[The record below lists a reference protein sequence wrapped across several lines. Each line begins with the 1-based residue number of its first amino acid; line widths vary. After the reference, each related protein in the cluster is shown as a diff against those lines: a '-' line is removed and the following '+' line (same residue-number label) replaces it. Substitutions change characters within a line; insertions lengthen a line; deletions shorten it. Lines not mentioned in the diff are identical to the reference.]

1 MIEKMLKLTLLFHR
15 STTEAFLAELQRL
28 GVFHMENYGVNR
40 TEEIASLEEK
50 IEALSLRERLIRKEM
65 EQSEV
70 PHMEQTPFQGAEE
83 ELLARIDELRA
94 AAERLE
100 NERQSL
106 STEIE
111 RASRWG
117 DFRPAAVAE
126 LAKSGYAMRL
136 FSAPKA
142 AADRIRDSLARTSYL
157 FEPVLEDKGAV
168 YFVVLYKITAG
179 APQIDAFEEALP
191 RQNLEMMRKAEAA
204 LAGEIVQNRTTLL
217 DLGKHVDFMA
227 ERVRAYQ
234 NELTMMLA
242 HASLTGEAEGQV
254 LVVAGWVPQRGF
266 GRVKDFLERQEVVYM
281 TEEPH
286 HGEKAPVL
294 IKNRSYPRLFEP
306 IMKIFGLP
314 SYTELDTTPFLAPFY
329 TIFFGL
335 CVADMGFGLVLI
347 TVMLVALLVIRRK
360 SARPLILLGLV
371 LSSSVFLAGLLLDDF
386 FGLKVTE
393 AFGANSPLSRL
404 VLFPNM
410 YGQMYLAMMLGVIQV
425 GVGFFLRL
433 RNDVREYGPIGAV
446 NPVGSFLMLVGVAVA
461 VVSVLGGPTLAIG
474 PIPVGRWIA
483 SIPKAIPIAVG
494 LVLVGLVGVVFFAHP
509 NRKMAGR
516 LKHGMW
522 QLYELGIG
530 FLGDTLSYLRLFAL
544 GFAGG
549 LLSGAI
555 INLALL
561 VRGDAWWG
569 YFPMAIV
576 LILGSSINLAIGL
589 LSAFVHS
596 LRLTFVEFYKAVG
609 FKGGG
614 VEYNPFRT
622 K

>member
-15 STTEAFLAELQRL
+15 STTEAFLAELQRV
-28 GVFHMENYGVNR
+28 GVFHIENYGVNQ
-40 TEEIASLEEK
+40 TEEILALEQRIDSL
-50 IEALSLRERLIRKEM
+50 SQHERLLRREL
-65 EQSEV
+65 EQAQRE
-70 PHMEQTPFQGAEE
+70 PGAQAPFDGTEE

-94 AAERLE
+94 TEERLE
-100 NERQSL
+100 GERQGL
-106 STEIE
+106 GTEME

-117 DFRPAAVAE
+117 DFRPAAVVE
-126 LAKSGYAMRL
+126 LAKSGFSMRL
-136 FSAPKA
+136 YSASKA
-142 AADRIRDSLARTSYL
+142 ASDRIRDSLAGSAYL
-157 FEPVLEDKGAV
+157 FESVLEDKGTV
-168 YFVVLYKITAG
+168 YFVVLYKTAIG
-179 APQIDAFEEALP
+179 APQIDATEEALP
-191 RQNLEMMRKAEAA
+191 RQNLEAMRKAQAKLDAEIEENRLA
-204 LAGEIVQNRTTLL
+204 LLE
-217 DLGKHVDFMA
+217 LGKHV
-227 ERVRAYQ
+227 EYLKGRASACQ
-234 NELTMMLA
+234 NELAMMLA

-254 LVVAGWVPQRGF
+254 FVVSGWVPQRIF
-266 GRVKDFLERQEVVYM
+266 KRVEEFLEQQEVIYM

-286 HGEKAPVL
+286 HGEGAPVL
-294 IKNRSYPRLFEP
+294 IKNRTYPRLFEP
-306 IMKIFGLP
+306 IMKIFSLP
-314 SYTELDTTPFLAPFY
+314 SYSELDTTPFLAPFY

-335 CVADMGFGLVLI
+335 CVADMGFGLILI
-347 TVMLVALLVIRRK
+347 VGLLIALLVIRRK
-360 SARPLILLGLV
+360 NARPLILLGLV
-371 LSSSVFLAGLLLDDF
+371 LATSIFIAGLLLDDF
-386 FGLKVTE
+386 FGLKVTA
-393 AFGANSPLSRL
+393 AFGKSSPLSRL

-410 YGQMYLAMMLGVIQV
+410 YGQMYLAMMLGVIQI
-425 GVGFFLRL
+425 GVGFIVRL
-433 RNDVREYGPIGAV
+433 RNNVREYGAIGAV

-461 VVSVLGGPTLAIG
+461 VVYMLGGPSLAIG
-474 PIPVGRWIA
+474 PIPAGRWIT
-483 SIPKAIPIAVG
+483 SIPKAVPIALALVFVG
-494 LVLVGLVGVVFFAHP
+494 FVGVVFFAHP

-522 QLYELGIG
+522 QLYELVIG

-561 VRGDAWWG
+561 AKGDAWWG
-569 YFPMAIV
+569 YLPMAIV
-576 LILGSSINLAIGL
+576 LLLGGGINLAIGL